1 MLFKFVENIVINEV
15 RTKLVAPKRGD
26 CVVASSTMKNRNFA
40 LLFSTQ
46 SFLFKF

>member
-26 CVVASSTMKNRNFA
+26 CVVASSTMNRNFA